1 LKRIAAAFAH
11 NQKWSREYLQRQ
23 MEGSMRFS
31 PFTTTAVCS
40 LLIALGIGFARPAWA
55 AEIRVLN
62 ANALTLALRAL
73 AAEHTKQT
81 GNQVTFISGSPG
93 QIQQKVDAGEKFD
106 LLIMPT
112 PALAALD
119 TDGKLAA
126 GTRRAL
132 VRVGIGI
139 AIREDAPKPDITTP
153 DALRKTLLAQQRVT
167 YSNSSTGGLSGVNA
181 QRVLKNLGIAD
192 EIKSKLLPHAD
203 GQGLIAKGEAD
214 LGLYNVSEIPRTKGV
229 VLLGPVPAAVQAYIT
244 YDAGVPA
251 SNASPSAAMEFLK
264 FIASPA
270 AGPSWLA
277 AGLELAGP

>member
-1 LKRIAAAFAH
+1 
-11 NQKWSREYLQRQ
+11 
-23 MEGSMRFS
+23 MRFQV
-31 PFTTTAVCS
+31 FITGAICS
-40 LLIALGIGFARPAWA
+40 LLIPLGIALTRPAGA

-62 ANALTLALRAL
+62 ANALTIALRAL

-81 GNQVTFISGSPG
+81 GNQVIFISGSPG

-119 TDGKLAA
+119 TAGKLSA

-139 AIREDAPKPDITTP
+139 AIREGEPKPDISTP

-167 YSNSSTGGLSGVNA
+167 LSDSRTGGLSAINA
-181 QRVLKNLGIAD
+181 QKVLQNLGIAD
-192 EIKSKLLPHAD
+192 EMKSKLFPHAD

-214 LGLYNVSEIPRTKGV
+214 LGLYNVSEIPRAKGV

-251 SNASPSAAMEFLK
+251 SNASPSVAMEFLK
-264 FIASPA
+264 LITSPA

-277 AGLELAGP
+277 AGLELATP

>member
-1 LKRIAAAFAH
+1 
-11 NQKWSREYLQRQ
+11 
-23 MEGSMRFS
+23 MEGSMRL
-31 PFTTTAVCS
+31 PPLTTTAVCS
-40 LLIALGIGFARPAWA
+40 LLIALGIGLARPAWG

-62 ANALTLALRAL
+62 ANALTIALRAL
-73 AAEHTKQT
+73 AADYTKQT
-81 GNQVTFISGSPG
+81 GTQVTFIFGSPG

-112 PALAALD
+112 PALVALD
-119 TDGKLAA
+119 TAGKLAP

-139 AIREDAPKPDITTP
+139 AIREGAPKPDITTP
-153 DALRKTLLAQQRVT
+153 DALRKTLLAQQKIT
-167 YSNSSTGGLSGVNA
+167 HSDSKTGGLSGINA
-181 QRVLKNLGIAD
+181 QKVLQNLGIAD
-192 EIKSKLLPHAD
+192 EIKSKLLPHSD

-214 LGLYNVSEIPRTKGV
+214 LGLYNVSEIPRAKGV

-244 YDAGVPA
+244 YDAGVPV
-251 SNASPSAAMEFLK
+251 SNVSPSAAIEFLK

-270 AGPSWLA
+270 AAPPWLA

>member
-1 LKRIAAAFAH
+1 VKRIAAAFALK
-11 NQKWSREYLQRQ
+11 QKGSREYLYRR
-23 MEGSMRFS
+23 MEGSMRF
-31 PFTTTAVCS
+31 PLFTTTAVHS
-40 LLIALGIGFARPAWA
+40 LLIALGIGLARPASA

-62 ANALTLALRAL
+62 ANALTMALRAL

-81 GNQVTFISGSPG
+81 GTQVTFISGSPG

-112 PALAALD
+112 PALAELD
-119 TDGKLAA
+119 TAGKLAA
-126 GTRRAL
+126 GTRIAL

-139 AIREDAPKPDITTP
+139 AIREGAAKPDITTP
-153 DALRKTLLAQQRVT
+153 DALRKTLLAQQKIT
-167 YSNSSTGGLSGVNA
+167 YSDSKTGGLSGINA
-181 QRVLKNLGIAD
+181 QKVLQNLGITD
-192 EIKSKLLPHAD
+192 EIKSKLLPHSD

-214 LGLYNVSEIPRTKGV
+214 LGLYNVSEIPRAKGV

-251 SNASPSAAMEFLK
+251 SSASPSAAMDFLK

-270 AGPSWLA
+270 AAPSWLA
-277 AGLELAGP
+277 AGLELAEP

>member
-1 LKRIAAAFAH
+1 
-11 NQKWSREYLQRQ
+11 

-40 LLIALGIGFARPAWA
+40 LLIALGGGFARPAWA

-62 ANALTLALRAL
+62 ANALTIALREL

-81 GNQVTFISGSPG
+81 GNQITFISGSPG

-112 PALAALD
+112 PALASLD
-119 TDGKLAA
+119 TAGKLAA
-126 GTRRAL
+126 GTRRGL

-139 AIREDAPKPDITTP
+139 AIREGTPKPDITTP
-153 DALRKTLLAQQRVT
+153 DALRKTLLAQQKIT
-167 YSNSSTGGLSGVNA
+167 YSDSSTGGLSGINA
-181 QRVLKNLGIAD
+181 QKVLQNLGIAD
-192 EIKSKLLPHAD
+192 EMKGKAVPSTD
-203 GQGLIAKGEAD
+203 GQRLIANGEAD
-214 LGLYNVSEIPRTKGV
+214 LGLYNVSEIPRAKGV

-251 SNASPSAAMEFLK
+251 SHASPSAAIEFLK

-270 AGPSWLA
+270 AAPSWLA
-277 AGLELAGP
+277 AGLELAAP

>member
-1 LKRIAAAFAH
+1 
-11 NQKWSREYLQRQ
+11 
-23 MEGSMRFS
+23 MRLR

-40 LLIALGIGFARPAWA
+40 LLIALGIGSARPAWA

-62 ANALTLALRAL
+62 ANALTIALRAL
-73 AAEHTKQT
+73 AAEYTKQT
-81 GNQVTFISGSPG
+81 GTQVTFIFGSPG

-119 TDGKLAA
+119 TAGKLAA

-139 AIREDAPKPDITTP
+139 AIREGAPKPDITTP
-153 DALRKTLLAQQRVT
+153 DALRKTLLAQQKVT
-167 YSNSSTGGLSGVNA
+167 YSDSSTGGLSGINA
-181 QRVLKNLGIAD
+181 QKVLQNLGIAD
-192 EIKSKLLPHAD
+192 EMKSKLLPHVD

-229 VLLGPVPAAVQAYIT
+229 VLLGPVPAAAQAYIT
-244 YDAGVPA
+244 YDADVPA
-251 SNASPSAAMEFLK
+251 TNVSPSAAIDFLK

-270 AGPSWLA
+270 ASPSWRA
-277 AGLELAGP
+277 AGLEQAGP

>member
-1 LKRIAAAFAH
+1 
-11 NQKWSREYLQRQ
+11 
-23 MEGSMRFS
+23 MEGSMRLR
-31 PFTTTAVCS
+31 PFTTTAVCT
-40 LLIALGIGFARPAWA
+40 LLIALGVGFARPAWA

-62 ANALTLALRAL
+62 ANALTTALRAL

-81 GNQVTFISGSPG
+81 GTQVTFIFGSPG

-126 GTRRAL
+126 DTRRAL

-139 AIREDAPKPDITTP
+139 AIREGAPKPDITTP
-153 DALRKTLLAQQRVT
+153 DALRKTLLAQQKIT
-167 YSNSSTGGLSGVNA
+167 YSDSKTGGLSGINA
-181 QRVLKNLGIAD
+181 QKVLHNLGITD
-192 EIKSKLLPHAD
+192 EIKSKLLPHSD

-214 LGLYNVSEIPRTKGV
+214 LGLYNVSEIPRAKGV

-251 SNASPSAAMEFLK
+251 SNASASAAIEFLK

-270 AGPSWLA
+270 AAPSWLA

>member
-1 LKRIAAAFAH
+1 
-11 NQKWSREYLQRQ
+11 
-23 MEGSMRFS
+23 MRFS
-31 PFTTTAVCS
+31 PFTATAVCS
-40 LLIALGIGFARPAWA
+40 LPIALGIGLARPAWS

-62 ANALTLALRAL
+62 ANALTIALREL

-119 TDGKLAA
+119 TDGKLAP

-139 AIREDAPKPDITTP
+139 AIREGAPKPDITTP
-153 DALRKTLLAQQRVT
+153 DALRKTLLAQQKIT
-167 YSNSSTGGLSGVNA
+167 YSDSKTGGLSGINA
-181 QRVLKNLGIAD
+181 QKVLQNLGIAD
-192 EIKSKLLPHAD
+192 EIKTKLLPHSD

-214 LGLYNVSEIPRTKGV
+214 LGLYNVSEIPRAKGV

-251 SNASPSAAMEFLK
+251 SNVSPSAASEFLK

-270 AGPSWLA
+270 AAPPWLA
-277 AGLELAGP
+277 AGLEQAGP